1 MFKKFNLLLE
11 KKYRKYSIF
20 LMFFWILYSLLEIIG
35 ISSVPILLSIILEDT
50 KIFDIFFLNDLKLIV
65 ASKSKKEVL
74 LNFSLFLI
82 IFFLIKNLFTA
93 FLINFEVLIYKR
105 ITTNVKSRIYNHF
118 LNKPYSEY
126 LNLNSST
133 IIRIVTEDAS
143 LAIGYLISYLT
154 IISQMILLIFSLFLL
169 LYWNFSI
176 TLSILIAFSSLFFII
191 YKTSSNKI
199 YKIGKLK
206 QEYTKKILEIVT
218 NSISNIKEVIVYQK
232 QNFLTTIFYNDQNK
246 TQNQILKISLYKK
259 IPRLI
264 YEFLGVT
271 IIVTVIFFYL
281 ITGNSIDEAIVFIS
295 LLTITILRV
304 LPSMNLLTQSF
315 SNIKSSEYSF
325 NLILEILKKDLE
337 RNTVIKDV
345 KNEILDFNEFIEF
358 KNIFFSYPETKNRS
372 IKNFNL
378 KIEKNTILGV
388 VGKSGSGKST
398 FVNLLSGLLKPTSG
412 EINIDNKAIVG
423 KEYLIQKKI
432 GYIPQDNYMIDDTI
446 LKNIVFS
453 NTSENVDIKK
463 IEEVLDQS
471 QLTEFVNKLKDGLNS
486 NVGEKGVKISGG
498 QRQRIGIARALY
510 NEPEIL
516 IFDESFNSLDKITE
530 ERLLSEIYK
539 IKNKTIIIVS
549 HKLETLYNCK
559 KVILIKNGEIIE
571 TGKPLDIERSF
582 IN

>member
-50 KIFDIFFLNDLKLIV
+50 TIFDIFFLNDLKLIV
-65 ASKSKKEVL
+65 ASMPKKEVL
-74 LNFSLFLI
+74 SNFSLFLI

-246 TQNQILKISLYKK
+246 TQSQILKISLYKK

-264 YEFLGVT
+264 YEFLGLT

-337 RNTVIKDV
+337 RNIVIKDV

>member
-1 MFKKFNLLLE
+1 MFQF
-11 KKYRKYSIF
+11 
-20 LMFFWILYSLLEIIG
+20 
-35 ISSVPILLSIILEDT
+35 T
-50 KIFDIFFLNDLKLIV
+50 
-65 ASKSKKEVL
+65 
-74 LNFSLFLI
+74 NF
-82 IFFLIKNLFTA
+82 
-93 FLINFEVLIYKR
+93 
-105 ITTNVKSRIYNHF
+105 
-118 LNKPYSEY
+118 
-126 LNLNSST
+126 
-133 IIRIVTEDAS
+133 
-143 LAIGYLISYLT
+143 
-154 IISQMILLIFSLFLL
+154 
-169 LYWNFSI
+169 
-176 TLSILIAFSSLFFII
+176 
-191 YKTSSNKI
+191 
-199 YKIGKLK
+199 
-206 QEYTKKILEIVT
+206 
-218 NSISNIKEVIVYQK
+218 ISNIKEVIVYQK

-295 LLTITILRV
+295 LLTITSLRV